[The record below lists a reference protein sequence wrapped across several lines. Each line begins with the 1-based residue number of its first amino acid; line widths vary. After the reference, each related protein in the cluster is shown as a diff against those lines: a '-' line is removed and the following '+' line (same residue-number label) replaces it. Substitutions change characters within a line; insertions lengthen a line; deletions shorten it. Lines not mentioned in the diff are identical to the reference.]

1 MHSKG
6 GQCVGQSLLLAC
18 DATIKPAGMTH
29 PSSLDDR
36 DYADFAWGRYRKIL
50 KWMTAASVLVALL
63 SVAILWWS
71 SGPLPWIFVGLTFAG
86 VFATMMM
93 AAALMGLIFLSNGSG
108 HDAVV
113 SDMIAGDLPQAD
125 DWEKGP
131 E

>member
-1 MHSKG
+1 
-6 GQCVGQSLLLAC
+6 
-18 DATIKPAGMTH
+18 MTH
-29 PSSLDDR
+29 PSGLDDR
-36 DYADFAWGRYRKIL
+36 DYAEFAWGRYRKIL
-50 KWMTAASVLVALL
+50 KWMSAASFLVALL

-71 SGPLPWIFVGLTFAG
+71 SGPLPWLFAGLTFAG

-113 SDMIAGDLPQAD
+113 NDMIAGDLPRAE